1 MTSDDEQVLPPYD
14 ERSKSADVT
23 PDPRAGEHGGARVG
37 GATGPVESD
46 PKDTPEPA
54 SASRPGGTSPAE
66 EQPADETSQG
76 RPSDEGVGPAH
87 QAGVPKGEDHG
98 SDG

>member
-54 SASRPGGTSPAE
+54 SASRPAGTSPAE
-66 EQPADETSQG
+66 EQPADQTSQG